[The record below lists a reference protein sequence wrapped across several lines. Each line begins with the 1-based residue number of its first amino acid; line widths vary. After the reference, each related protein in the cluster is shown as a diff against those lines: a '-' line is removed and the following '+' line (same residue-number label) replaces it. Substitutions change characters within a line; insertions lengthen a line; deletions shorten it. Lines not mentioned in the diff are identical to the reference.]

1 MDTVEENRA
10 FAEKFDLPFP
20 LLCDT
25 QGLASAAYGAIASVA
40 DQYPARYTYVIGI
53 DGLIEQAID
62 TLDPANQAADLLAS
76 F

>member
-1 MDTVEENRA
+1 MDSVEENRA
-10 FAEKFDLPFP
+10 FAEKFSLPFP

-25 QGLASAAYGAIASVA
+25 QGQASTAYGAIASTA
-40 DQYPARYTYVIGI
+40 DQYPARYTYVIGV

-62 TLDPANQAADLLAS
+62 TQDPANQAADLLAG